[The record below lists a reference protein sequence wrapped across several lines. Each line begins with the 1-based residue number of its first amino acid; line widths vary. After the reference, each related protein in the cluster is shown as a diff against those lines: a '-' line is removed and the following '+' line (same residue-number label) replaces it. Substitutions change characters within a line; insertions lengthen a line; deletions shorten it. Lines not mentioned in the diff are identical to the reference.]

1 MNPNNNQ
8 QAMDFIMQN
17 PNLSTPN
24 AFRHELDK
32 NYQFPS
38 LDLLKEISTEVS
50 NKDVISMHSVIAS
63 KRFQDEQK
71 MQLPIALGRT
81 SDNGIFLFD
90 LAKTPHLLISGT
102 IGKGRSIAI
111 NAIITSLLYKK
122 RPTELKFVLVD
133 SKMSELTPYKALSG
147 NFLTA
152 MPDVDKNEMILSDCN
167 KVISTL
173 NALVAEM
180 EDRYKLFK
188 EAGVRHIETYND
200 KLDKEQL
207 DTEKFVADNLQH
219 HFLPY
224 IVVII
229 NEYSDFIMQ
238 AGKGFETPILNI
250 ASKARAV
257 GIHLVLATQQPS
269 LSITIDKVAFPT
281 QIAFKVHNR
290 EESLNI
296 LNADGAQQLIG
307 DGDMLFAQ
315 GGDITPVQCAWIDKT
330 EINSIVAHISE
341 QLPTF
346 YLLPEHTPSE
356 QEIEPVSND
365 IDTTQLDPLFPD
377 VARYVVENQDASTSR
392 IQRFFCIGY
401 NRAARLV
408 EQLEHAGII
417 GPDRALQSR
426 EVLIKDLDTLTQRLQ
441 ESEK

>member
-1 MNPNNNQ
+1 
-8 QAMDFIMQN
+8 
-17 PNLSTPN
+17 
-24 AFRHELDK
+24 
-32 NYQFPS
+32 
-38 LDLLKEISTEVS
+38 
-50 NKDVISMHSVIAS
+50 
-63 KRFQDEQK
+63 
-71 MQLPIALGRT
+71 
-81 SDNGIFLFD
+81 
-90 LAKTPHLLISGT
+90 
-102 IGKGRSIAI
+102 
-111 NAIITSLLYKK
+111 
-122 RPTELKFVLVD
+122 
-133 SKMSELTPYKALSG
+133 
-147 NFLTA
+147 
-152 MPDVDKNEMILSDCN
+152 MILSDCN
-167 KVISTL
+167 KVISSL

-188 EAGVRHIETYND
+188 EAGVRNIETYND

-207 DTEKFVADNLQH
+207 DTEKFVTDNLQH

-238 AGKGFETPILNI
+238 AGKGFETPILTI
-250 ASKARAV
+250 TSKARAV
-257 GIHLVLATQQPS
+257 GIHLVFATQQPS

-307 DGDMLFAQ
+307 DGDVLFAQ
-315 GGDITPVQCAWIDKT
+315 GGDTTPVQCAWIDKK
-330 EINSIVAHISE
+330 EITSIVAHISA

-346 YLLPEHTPSE
+346 YLLPENTSGE
-356 QEIEPVSND
+356 QEQGPVSND

-377 VARYVVENQDASTSR
+377 VACYVVENQDASTSR

-441 ESEK
+441 EFEK